1 MPKVALVLS
10 GCGVFDGSEIHEAVS
25 CLVHLSRA
33 GADVEMFA
41 PDVSVPAVNHL
52 TGQPE
57 PQSRNVLAESAR
69 IARGKIRPLAQLKA
83 GDFDGVVFPGGF
95 GAAKNLCDF
104 ATKGASCSV
113 LPDVDRVIKEFHGAG
128 KPVGL
133 CCIAP
138 VLAAKT
144 LGKAAG
150 GPGVTVTLGDDR
162 GVADAVT
169 SMGSTHVNRPVTAAA
184 VDETAKVVTAPAYM
198 YGEAPV
204 HQVFDGIGE
213 MIKGVLARVK

>member
-1 MPKVALVLS
+1 MAKIALVLS

-33 GADVEMFA
+33 GANVEMFA
-41 PDVSVPAVNHL
+41 PDITMPAVNHL
-52 TGQPE
+52 SGKPE
-57 PQSRNVLAESAR
+57 PANRNVLVESAR

-83 GDFDGVVFPGGF
+83 ADFDGVVFPGGF

-104 ATKGASCSV
+104 ATKGAACTV
-113 LPDVDRVIKEFHGAG
+113 EPDAERVIRDFHGAG

-144 LGKAAG
+144 LGKAGG
-150 GPGVTVTLGDDR
+150 GPGVTVTLGDDK
-162 GVADAVT
+162 GVADAVA
-169 SMGSTHVNRPVTAAA
+169 SMGATHVNKPVTAAA
-184 VDETAKVVTAPAYM
+184 ADDKAKVVTSPAYM

-213 MIKGVLARVK
+213 MIKGVLARV

>member
-33 GADVEMFA
+33 GASVEMFA
-41 PDVSVPAVNHL
+41 PDIDMPAVNHL
-52 TGQPE
+52 KGQSE
-57 PQSRNVLAESAR
+57 AQSRNVLVESAR
-69 IARGKIRPLAQLKA
+69 IARGKIRALGQLKA
-83 GDFDGVVFPGGF
+83 GDFDAVVFPGGF
-95 GAAKNLCDF
+95 GVAKNLSDF
-104 ATKGASCSV
+104 ATKGAACTVESHV
-113 LPDVDRVIKEFHGAG
+113 ERVIKEFHEAR

-144 LGKAAG
+144 LGKANG
-150 GPGVTVTLGDDR
+150 GPGVTVTLGNDK
-162 GVADAVT
+162 GVADAVA
-169 SMGSTHVNRPVTAAA
+169 SMGSTHVEKPVTAA
-184 VDETAKVVTAPAYM
+184 VTDERQQVVTTPAYM

-204 HQVFDGIGE
+204 HQVYEGIGA
-213 MIKGVLARVK
+213 MIAGVLARVK

>member
-33 GADVEMFA
+33 GARVEMFA
-41 PDVSVPAVNHL
+41 PDISAPAVNHL
-52 TGQPE
+52 TQQPE
-57 PQSRNVLAESAR
+57 AQPRNVLVESAR
-69 IARGKIRPLAQLKA
+69 IARGKIRPLAELKA

-95 GAAKNLCDF
+95 GAAKNLSDF
-104 ATKGASCSV
+104 ATQGAACAV
-113 LPDVDRVIKEFHGAG
+113 LPDVERVIKEFHGAG

-138 VLAAKT
+138 VLAAKA
-144 LGKAAG
+144 LGRAKG

-162 GVADAVT
+162 GVADAVA
-169 SMGSTHVNRPVTAAA
+169 SMGATHVNKPVTQAA
-184 VDETAKVVTAPAYM
+184 VDEKAKVVTAPAYM

-213 MIKGVLARVK
+213 MIKGVLGRVK